1 MMNPYFF
8 CNNLSSISHTNKT
21 RNKAKYLQI
30 VNLQKLACKKAW
42 GGGYNG
48 LYKIKRGSYEREDK
62 DRNKVSKEKTTYIC
76 CVHNTSFWF
85 TYFNN
90 QL

>member
-1 MMNPYFF
+1 M
-8 CNNLSSISHTNKT
+8 

-30 VNLQKLACKKAW
+30 INRQKLACKKAW

-48 LYKIKRGSYEREDK
+48 LYKDK
-62 DRNKVSKEKTTYIC
+62 AR
-76 CVHNTSFWF
+76 
-85 TYFNN
+85 

>member
-1 MMNPYFF
+1 M
-8 CNNLSSISHTNKT
+8 

-30 VNLQKLACKKAW
+30 VNWQKLACKKAW

-62 DRNKVSKEKTTYIC
+62 DRNKVSKEKTTDIS
-76 CVHNTSFWF
+76 CVPNTSFWSAHF
-85 TYFNN
+85 SN